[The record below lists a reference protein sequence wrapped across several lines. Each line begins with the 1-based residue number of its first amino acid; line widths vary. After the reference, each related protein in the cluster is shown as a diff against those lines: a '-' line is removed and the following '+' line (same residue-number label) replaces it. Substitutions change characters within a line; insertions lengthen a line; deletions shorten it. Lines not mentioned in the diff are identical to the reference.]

1 MISRTANKRIGRRS
15 LRRLGSK
22 WVLLVYLIGLG
33 FLISKWVMVL
43 TTYGRRTSRLR
54 KTGLWY
60 VQEGRSIYCLS
71 RRGASSQW
79 LKNLKKCPDVS
90 IRIGHTIRPAEGMLV
105 QKESEHKR
113 ILSKFYDKYRGL
125 GGLLLQRDRAVLVV
139 FLLS

>member
-1 MISRTANKRIGRRS
+1 MISRTANKRTGRRS

-43 TTYGRRTSRLR
+43 TTYGRRTRRLR

-60 VQEGRSIYCLS
+60 VQEGRLIYCLS

-79 LKNLKKCPDVS
+79 LKNVKECPDVC
-90 IRIGHTIRPAEGMLV
+90 IRIGHTTRPAEGMLV
-105 QKESEHKR
+105 QEESEHER
-113 ILSKFYDKYRGL
+113 ILSKFHDKYRGL
-125 GGLLLQRDRAVLVV
+125 AGLLLQRDRARLVV
-139 FLLS
+139 FSFS